1 MIFRTTHFTVKLTY
15 AISSMS
21 APDFFFT
28 KIYFFLTPKGV
39 LADAMYL
46 ETSVKSEAY
55 GSSMLDA
62 WEQNRNE
69 EYISKA
75 GWYFKT
81 VAAQIPGKNDN
92 VKLSKKSIGD
102 VLH

>member
-1 MIFRTTHFTVKLTY
+1 M
-15 AISSMS
+15 
-21 APDFFFT
+21 
-28 KIYFFLTPKGV
+28 
-39 LADAMYL
+39 ADAMYL

-92 VKLSKKSIGD
+92 VKLSKKALGTFCNKKLK
-102 VLH
+102 VNRFLQ

>member
-1 MIFRTTHFTVKLTY
+1 
-15 AISSMS
+15 
-21 APDFFFT
+21 
-28 KIYFFLTPKGV
+28 
-39 LADAMYL
+39 MYL

-81 VAAQIPGKNDN
+81 VAAQIPGKNDMVRSQKRN
-92 VKLSKKSIGD
+92 IEEDLQ
-102 VLH
+102 